1 MKRINVI
8 LLMGMTMILGLTAC
22 QKKEEETEMD
32 SGLVET
38 VSEEREDAD
47 KPSEDGQ
54 ETVQQGTDTSLN
66 SFSASPE
73 VQACRE
79 WWDFRDG
86 YDSDGTILM
95 GDMGQEEDE
104 TSQPDEYEDYACYT
118 DEMKNKVDE
127 ICAKYGLVKLS
138 GLQYNVSYDE
148 ICSQAGTGK
157 FCQDSEAAKHDLLS
171 GFLYDDGSFL
181 FEGNLMLSG
190 STVTK
195 TIYNVGY
202 QFSRSVKGTFNAAYL
217 HLGELEKYNV
227 RKYTTKN
234 GEDVFFL
241 CHAELNPTI
250 IVEREKSFV
259 VVSGL
264 GDLSDVSDVNDE
276 ALELFADAFDF
287 AAIP

>member
-1 MKRINVI
+1 MKRKRINVI

-22 QKKEEETEMD
+22 QKKEEETD

-38 VSEEREDAD
+38 VSEEMEDED
-47 KPSEDGQ
+47 KPSGDGQ
-54 ETVQQGTDTSLN
+54 ETVPQETDTSLN

-73 VQACRE
+73 IQACME
-79 WWDFRDG
+79 WWNFRDG

-95 GDMGQEEDE
+95 NQEEDE
-104 TSQPDEYEDYACYT
+104 TSLPDEYEDYACYT

-138 GLQYNVSYDE
+138 GLQYDVSFDE

-157 FCQDSEAAKHDLLS
+157 FCQDSETVKHDLLS

-195 TIYNVGY
+195 AIYDIGY
-202 QFSRSVKGTFNAAYL
+202 QFSRSVKGTFHASYL
-217 HLGELEKYNV
+217 HLGDLSKYNV
-227 RKYTTKN
+227 RKYITR
-234 GEDVFFL
+234 GGDEVFFL
-241 CHAELNPTI
+241 CHEEINPYI
-250 IVEREKSFV
+250 IAEREKSFV
-259 VVSGL
+259 VISGL

-276 ALELFADAFDF
+276 RLELFANAFDY

>member
-1 MKRINVI
+1 MKRKRINVI

-47 KPSEDGQ
+47 KPSEDGL

-79 WWDFRDG
+79 WWDFREG
-86 YDSDGTILM
+86 YDPDGTIFM
-95 GDMGQEEDE
+95 DQEEDE
-104 TSQPDEYEDYACYT
+104 TSLPDEYEDYACYT

-138 GLQYNVSYDE
+138 GLQYDVSYDE

-157 FCQDSEAAKHDLLS
+157 FCLDSEDAKHDLLS

-181 FEGNLMLSG
+181 FEGNLLLSG
-190 STVTK
+190 ATDTK
-195 TIYNVGY
+195 TIYIGY
-202 QFSRSVKGTFNAAYL
+202 QISRSAKGTFNASYL
-217 HLGELEKYNV
+217 HLGDLSKYNV
-227 RKYTTKN
+227 RKYITKD
-234 GEDVFFL
+234 GDEVFFL
-241 CHAELNPTI
+241 CHEEINPYI
-250 IVEREKSFV
+250 IAEREKSFV
-259 VVSGL
+259 VISGL
-264 GDLSDVSDVNDE
+264 GDLFNVSDVNDE
-276 ALELFADAFDF
+276 RLELFAEAFDF
-287 AAIP
+287 SAIP